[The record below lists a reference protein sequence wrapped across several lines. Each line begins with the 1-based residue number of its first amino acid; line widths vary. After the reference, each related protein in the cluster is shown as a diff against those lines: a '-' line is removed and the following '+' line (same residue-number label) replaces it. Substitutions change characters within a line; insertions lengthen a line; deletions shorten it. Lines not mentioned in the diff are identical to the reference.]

1 MSAFDERPVVFDC
14 HDQQLAGILHPGTGN
29 ATSGVVIVVGG
40 PQYRVGSHRQFVGIA
55 RHLAAAGIPVLRFD
69 YRGMGDSEGDIR
81 DFQAVGEDIGSAID
95 TLFREHPSLQRCVP
109 WGLCDA
115 ATAIAFHAHRDPRI
129 SGQILLNPWVHTEA
143 GEARAFLKHYYL
155 KRLFSRA
162 LWKKIFS
169 GDFNPRESASSLGDN
184 IQTAKA
190 QPESSTDEALP
201 ERMLAG
207 IQAFSGDTLLILSGD
222 DLVASE
228 FLDATAK
235 SKEWRAWLESERL
248 TRHDLEEAD
257 HTFSSEEWKNAVSD
271 ICREWLLERND

>member
-1 MSAFDERPVVFDC
+1 MSSFNERPVIFDC
-14 HDQQLAGILHPGTGN
+14 HGQQLAGILHPGAEDAETGL
-29 ATSGVVIVVGG
+29 VIVVGG
-40 PQYRVGSHRQFVGIA
+40 PQYRVGSHRQFIGIA

-81 DFQAVGEDIGSAID
+81 DFQAVGEDIERAID
-95 TLFREHPSLQRCVP
+95 TLFAEIPGMRQCFL

-115 ATAIAFHAHRDPRI
+115 ATAIAFHAHRDPRV

-155 KRLFSRA
+155 KRLFSPA
-162 LWKKIFS
+162 LWKKIL
-169 GDFNPRESASSLGDN
+169 GGGFNLRESASSLGDN
-184 IQTAKA
+184 IQTAKV
-190 QPESSTDEALP
+190 QPETRADGALP

-207 IQAFSGDTLLILSGD
+207 VQAFSGDTLLILSGD

-235 SKEWRAWLESERL
+235 SREWREWLNSDRL
-248 TRHDLEEAD
+248 TRHDLAEAD
-257 HTFSSEEWKNAVSD
+257 HTFSSEKWKNAVAD
-271 ICREWLLERND
+271 ITREWLLDKR